1 MILTRKHF
9 KKLLPDLE
17 ETLSYK
23 DELLTNSPTE
33 AREELL
39 QEEIQA
45 LTYIIG
51 EIEEYIELVN

>member
-1 MILTRKHF
+1 MILTRKYF
-9 KKLLPDLE
+9 RKLLPDLE